1 MTSRTKSGRG
11 VYVPA
16 STYPSKRIFLDKES
30 DRPAVAFILNN
41 KTNILYIAKD
51 MRFIKNYTGDSNA
64 PYKITT
70 TNEYR
75 VELVLESAEGNGS
88 EQPLEYLRASVL
100 DESLEMNKQGYA
112 DTVTWTVLNQPFRIE
127 KAFKTMMVETHISP
141 SKFVE
146 QPVDMES
153 TFTVTGDQCYV
164 TLLDKQSNT
173 FMVVSDIQKFVP
185 ITNLLNQSYVITAN
199 SAGAVN
205 PLNRPNTTKNK
216 P

>member
-16 STYPSKRIFLDKES
+16 STYPSKRILFDKLGEY
-30 DRPAVAFILNN
+30 PAVAFILNN

-64 PYKITT
+64 PHKITT

-127 KAFKTMMVETHISP
+127 KAFQTMLVETDMSP
-141 SKFVE
+141 SKFAE

-153 TFTVTGDQCYV
+153 TFTVMNDQCYV
-164 TLLDKQSNT
+164 TLLNKESNT
-173 FMVVSDIQKFVP
+173 FMMVTDVHKFVP
-185 ITNLLNQSYVITAN
+185 STNLLNQSYVT
-199 SAGAVN
+199 GAVN
-205 PLNRPNTTKNK
+205 PVYSTILPNTTKNK